1 MLSWLCGCNVGSKSV
16 LVAIVNLL
24 VVLPTIDPVP
34 SLTGSM
40 FPDAIAAR
48 LMSMKAYA
56 GVTMRTEHL
65 CLSYYATPRACEK
78 HLSGT
83 MMMLRRSCILEEL
96 PNRRRFGKS
105 PVPGQCSPYIVCL
118 CRVGPFR

>member
-1 MLSWLCGCNVGSKSV
+1 MPSWLCGCNVGSKSV

-24 VVLPTIDPVP
+24 VALTTIDPV
-34 SLTGSM
+34 LYLIGSM
-40 FPDAIAAR
+40 FLDAIAAR

-96 PNRRRFGKS
+96 PNRRLVGKS
-105 PVPGQCSPYIVCL
+105 LVPDQCSSYIV
-118 CRVGPFR
+118 